1 MNGFF
6 ILNPLITCVSN
17 LDEVHGGVVIYTYMV
32 ELLVINAYKTT
43 RICTIQL
50 KTHTCRINQ
59 KLDRCSI
66 STKFFLKK
74 KISIRV
80 LIRIHEMKIMLCA
93 LVVMKEVRKNCTTF
107 KEV

>member
-1 MNGFF
+1 MY
-6 ILNPLITCVSN
+6 NPIKNS
-17 LDEVHGGVVIYTYMV
+17 YMSD
-32 ELLVINAYKTT
+32 
-43 RICTIQL
+43 QS
-50 KTHTCRINQ
+50 